1 MFLKLIMSLIPDNP
15 THFTASPIW
24 NTLIPFRP
32 KLPDDID
39 DSNDSENEKDDD
51 EVEKKTKKKKKMMMI
66 YHYSSAYRR

>member
-1 MFLKLIMSLIPDNP
+1 MFLEVNMSLILNNP
-15 THFTASPIW
+15 TDFGESPIW